1 LEYSVRER
9 LLIRFCRTDAYIYST
24 VGISTKISHQPIQ
37 FISRRHFSSS
47 PWWIDL
53 LSSTLPYSISMMT
66 WYKPRQASHLHLSI
80 RRFAEAHDWYCCGYY
95 TVGVYIHPSQ
105 YIMHQ
110 TDVCYDVACMCF
122 DQYLLL
128 IRRRLNVLVAGEPI
142 NLTRLLEMRSQ
153 TTSWPL
159 PSNMKKVLLGMATF
173 LRKNIHRTNKMLYNN
188 QLWYSRR

>member
-1 LEYSVRER
+1 MTDTAVAITQLES
-9 LLIRFCRTDAYIYST
+9 
-24 VGISTKISHQPIQ
+24 ISTHHI
-37 FISRRHFSSS
+37 
-47 PWWIDL
+47 L
-53 LSSTLPYSISMMT
+53 Y
-66 WYKPRQASHLHLSI
+66 
-80 RRFAEAHDWYCCGYY
+80 
-95 TVGVYIHPSQ
+95 Q

-173 LRKNIHRTNKMLYNN
+173 LRKNIHHTNKMLYNN